1 MLSVF
6 FGTLGTWVKPWAD
19 FYSAHANLSTALLT
33 AHVLSMFI
41 GGGMAIAADRAI
53 LRAPAGSAEA
63 TRAVMADLVT
73 THSYVIG
80 SLVVSVITGV
90 ALFLSDIPTF
100 SASAVYWVKM
110 AALVVLLGN
119 GLRMQRA
126 EDRVLASLKDI
137 PIHTSE
143 MPIAFAKNEW
153 SAIRSTAVVSVSTWI
168 SIVILGMILTNK

>member
-1 MLSVF
+1 MLFAF
-6 FGTLGTWVKPWAD
+6 FETLGIWVQPWAD
-19 FYSAHANLSTALLT
+19 LYSKHANLSTAVLT
-33 AHVLSMFI
+33 VHVLSMFV

-80 SLVVSVITGV
+80 SLVVSFITGIS
-90 ALFLSDIPTF
+90 LFLSDVPTF
-100 SASAVYWVKM
+100 SVSAVYWVKM
-110 AALVVLLGN
+110 SALVLLLIN

-126 EDRVLASLKDI
+126 EDRVMGTLRDL

-143 MPIAFAKNEW
+143 MPIAFARNEW
-153 SAIRSTAVVSVSTWI
+153 SAIRRTAVVSLITWI